1 MDNIYYAKGN
11 MQFTRQASISDTIG
25 LGERPEI
32 VLLIDPIAY
41 TPEALCAWNHRH
53 RIQVISP
60 HKRTGAGHHTPARAI
75 PMQDERLTW
84 DFAAFDDFHANRPDI
99 TCGDGCD
106 GAQRVVIDLRLPNIR
121 AGHNSPDGA
130 IPVLSQGLCGSSLP
144 SILQVVAHRPH
155 IMCGNGRY

>member
-75 PMQDERLTW
+75 PLQGEGIGQVLAVPEISHRPDSIGGQGSHTRKHTSTSESWTW
-84 DFAAFDDFHANRPDI
+84 DCTPCVAVPMLGEWLRACRI
-99 TCGDGCD
+99 T
-106 GAQRVVIDLRLPNIR
+106 
-121 AGHNSPDGA
+121 
-130 IPVLSQGLCGSSLP
+130 
-144 SILQVVAHRPH
+144 
-155 IMCGNGRY
+155 

>member
-41 TPEALCAWNHRH
+41 TPEALYAWNARH

-60 HKRTGAGHHTPARAI
+60 HKMNGAGHHTPSRALPLQGEGI
-75 PMQDERLTW
+75 
-84 DFAAFDDFHANRPDI
+84 
-99 TCGDGCD
+99 
-106 GAQRVVIDLRLPNIR
+106 AQVSAVPEISRRSHSIR
-121 AGHNSPDGA
+121 C
-130 IPVLSQGLCGSSLP
+130 Q
-144 SILQVVAHRPH
+144 
-155 IMCGNGRY
+155 